1 MEKALVG
8 YGGHAKEVSSQIGLN
23 LKCFVEPKHMI
34 KGTHSLSEFDPE
46 KFEVIIAV
54 GDPQLREE
62 LIKKLPSNT
71 KFFTF
76 IHPTTQI
83 MSKDVEIGEGSFI
96 GANSIITTNVKIGKH
111 SILNRGCQIGHDTV
125 CGDFLSMMPG
135 SIISGNCK
143 IGDKVYLGTNSS
155 IREKINICSNV
166 TIGLNGGVINDIKE
180 EGIYVGL
187 PVKKVTNRKNAT
199 YY

>member
-1 MEKALVG
+1 MKKKLKRG
-8 YGGHAKEVSSQIGLN
+8 LIGGGGHTREVLSQIGSIVDV
-23 LKCFVEPKHMI
+23 FVNDNFYNIDSGFYK
-34 KGTHSLSEFDPE
+34 LSDFDPDE
-46 KFEVIIAV
+46 YEVLITV
-54 GDPQLREE
+54 GDPKIREK
-62 LIKKLPSNT
+62 IRNTLPKNT
-71 KFFTF
+71 KYFTF
-76 IHPTTQI
+76 IHPTAQI

-166 TIGLNGGVINDIKE
+166 TIGLNGGVIKHIKE

-187 PVKKVTNRKNAT
+187 PVKKLTD
-199 YY
+199 

>member
-1 MEKALVG
+1 MKKALIG
-8 YGGHAKEVSSQIGLN
+8 YGGHAREVIAQTGLN
-23 LKCFVEPKHMI
+23 LKCFVEFEYMT
-34 KGTHSLSEFDPE
+34 KGTHLLSNFDPK
-46 KFEVIIAV
+46 KFEVIVAI
-54 GDPQLREE
+54 GDPNIRKNITE
-62 LIKKLPSNT
+62 KLPKNT
-71 KFFTF
+71 KYFTF
-76 IHPTTQI
+76 IHPTAQI

-166 TIGLNGGVINDIKE
+166 TIGLNGGVVDEITE

-187 PVKKVTNRKNAT
+187 PVKKIKN
-199 YY
+199 